1 MQIAKQMDLLT
12 NMRVHSFLGKFGL
25 ITQAPDSIQKI
36 SDFNFL
42 ENLLAHCQA
51 KLQINTSE
59 IISPYQLPGH
69 MMFYGHE

>member
-25 ITQAPDSIQKI
+25 ITQGPDSIQKI

-51 KLQINTSE
+51 KLQINTQVKSHHY
-59 IISPYQLPGH
+59 INYRAHDVLWT
-69 MMFYGHE
+69 